1 MSIVQSVMIKN
12 KEYDGVRLTIVGSQS
27 GQTYY
32 HYSEAVGVRSFVNE
46 IGNPTSSMDSVSFNA
61 YLSFTSSGTQSW
73 DFNLVP
79 MEYGS
84 TSIIETKILGMKSDG
99 TKGFLMNSF
108 GGYRHSGSALTKIG
122 GSFTYDYKSDFT
134 GATAYFTASA
144 TASISLIIGGS
155 SGDIID
161 WDVHIKYTKGY
172 HTLTVSGGGGA
183 AERPWYPPVPPQD

>member
-1 MSIVQSVMIKN
+1 MAIQSVMIKN

-27 GQTYY
+27 GGQYY
-32 HYSEAVGVRSFVNE
+32 HYSEAVGIRNFVNE

-61 YLSFTSSGTQSW
+61 YLSFTSSGVQTW
-73 DFNLVP
+73 DFSLIP
-79 MEYGS
+79 MEYG
-84 TSIIETKILGMKSDG
+84 TTAIVETRLLGMKSDG

-144 TASISLIIGGS
+144 TASVNLVIIGS
-155 SGDIID
+155 SGDVID

-172 HTLTVSGGGGA
+172 HSLTIPSGIPID
-183 AERPWYPPVPPQD
+183 RPWYPPPLPSA